1 MGRAPCCDKA
11 NVKKGPWSP
20 EEDAKLKA
28 YIEQY
33 GTGGNWIALPQKI
46 GLKRCGKSCRL
57 RWLNY
62 LRPNIKHGGFSEE
75 EDNIICSLYI
85 SIGSRWSIIAAQ
97 LPGRTDNDIKNYW
110 NTKLKKKLL
119 GRRKQSNNI
128 HRFSSSD
135 QDPNDHQTTGSASD
149 DNQFSPG
156 LSNSALERLQLHLQ
170 LQGLQN
176 PFSFYNNP
184 ALWPK
189 NINPLQDKMIQ
200 SMQAAASNENPNLLM
215 QPLLPNPRPATANE
229 QSVDDLY
236 APTSFKDKE
245 LDGGISPFGTGDNL
259 MEPTIAPKGKGNGN
273 NGDVQAVSNFQGELE
288 KFLNN
293 KTAGYPLEEQMADQV
308 LDCFKDMN
316 GSKDSL
322 IWWPTE
328 FDAKSA
334 SSNSWDSTS
343 ALQSNGVFQDYEL
356 VGVAAVAQLET
367 PTPEDLSWRTMCNYT
382 LVSYLHAFLQ
392 LCARN
397 KAAIHGKAC
406 HARAIRLGLQECT
419 TTSNILINMYCKSGL
434 LSSARKVFDGMP
446 VRSLVSW
453 NTLIGSY
460 AQNEEAHEALNLF
473 KLMQRNGSSFSEF
486 TVSSVLCASVAICAV
501 SVCKQLHGFAIKAA
515 VDSNMFVGTAL
526 VDVYAKSGL
535 LKDAGWVFES
545 MRERSV
551 VTWSCMVVGY
561 VQNGLFEEALLLFR
575 RVQIMEVEHDQFL
588 LSSVICGCAGLAAL
602 IEGKQV
608 HAIISKAGFGS
619 NIFIASS
626 LIDMYAKC
634 GSVEDAYTVFT
645 GIEEK
650 NVVSWNTMI
659 SGFAKHARAL
669 EAMISFEKMQQ
680 MGLYPNEVTYISV
693 LSACSHMGLVDEAK
707 SYFDLMVRKHNIS
720 PNVIHYSCMVDTL
733 GRAGMI
739 SEAYDLIQRM
749 PFVATVSMWG
759 SLLACCKFHGNLE
772 IGEVAAKHL
781 FEMEP
786 DNAGN
791 HILLSNIYA
800 ANKKWEGVVRARKV
814 LKEKGVKNE
823 RGKSWIAIKDRV
835 HAFMVGEINHPRITE
850 IYSKLDKLVE
860 GVKILGYEVETE
872 HDLHDVEESRKQ
884 ELLKHHSEKLALSF
898 GLLCLPATAP
908 IRIMKNLRICGDCH
922 SFMKHASSIT
932 HREIIVRDIN
942 RFHHF
947 RQGRCSCGD
956 FWNILEKRQKRR
968 EFTVLAIIHPSIS
981 RIPNFTFL
989 GISSPQADPFLS
1001 YREKIRRRGAASQIG
1016 SKLYALRDL
1025 FSIFNDMGILFT
1037 KLFSS
1042 LFGNKEARILVLGL
1056 DNAGKTTILYRLQ
1069 MGEVVST
1076 IPTIGF
1082 NVETVQYNNIK
1093 FQVWDLGG
1101 QTSIRPYWRCYFP
1114 NTQAIIYVVDSSDT
1128 DRLVIAKEEFHAILE
1143 EEELRGAAVLIF
1155 ANKQDLPGALDD
1167 AAITESL
1174 ELHKIKNRQWAIFK
1188 TSAIKGEGLFE
1199 GLDWLSNTLKSGSG

>member
-1 MGRAPCCDKA
+1 M
-11 NVKKGPWSP
+11 
-20 EEDAKLKA
+20 
-28 YIEQY
+28 
-33 GTGGNWIALPQKI
+33 
-46 GLKRCGKSCRL
+46 
-57 RWLNY
+57 
-62 LRPNIKHGGFSEE
+62 
-75 EDNIICSLYI
+75 
-85 SIGSRWSIIAAQ
+85 
-97 LPGRTDNDIKNYW
+97 
-110 NTKLKKKLL
+110 
-119 GRRKQSNNI
+119 
-128 HRFSSSD
+128 
-135 QDPNDHQTTGSASD
+135 SAVLV
-149 DNQFSPG
+149 
-156 LSNSALERLQLHLQ
+156 LSA
-170 LQGLQN
+170 
-176 PFSFYNNP
+176 
-184 ALWPK
+184 
-189 NINPLQDKMIQ
+189 
-200 SMQAAASNENPNLLM
+200 
-215 QPLLPNPRPATANE
+215 
-229 QSVDDLY
+229 
-236 APTSFKDKE
+236 
-245 LDGGISPFGTGDNL
+245 
-259 MEPTIAPKGKGNGN
+259 
-273 NGDVQAVSNFQGELE
+273 
-288 KFLNN
+288 
-293 KTAGYPLEEQMADQV
+293 
-308 LDCFKDMN
+308 
-316 GSKDSL
+316 
-322 IWWPTE
+322 
-328 FDAKSA
+328 
-334 SSNSWDSTS
+334 
-343 ALQSNGVFQDYEL
+343 
-356 VGVAAVAQLET
+356 VGVAAAVQLET
-367 PTPEDLSWRTMCNYT
+367 PIPEDLSWGTMCNNT
-382 LVSYLHAFLQ
+382 RVSYLHAFLQ

-406 HARAIRLGLQECT
+406 HARAIRLGLQEGT

-535 LKDAGWVFES
+535 LRDAGWVFES

-551 VTWSCMVVGY
+551 VTWSCMVTGY

-575 RVQIMEVEHDQFL
+575 RVQIMEVEPDQFL

-608 HAIISKAGFGS
+608 HAIISKTGFGS

-650 NVVSWNTMI
+650 NVVSWNAMI

-720 PNVIHYSCMVDTL
+720 PNAIHYSCMVDTL

-759 SLLACCKFHGNLE
+759 SLLACCRFHGNLE

-800 ANKKWEGVVRARKV
+800 ANKKWEGVVRARKF
-814 LKEKGVKNE
+814 LKEKAVKNE

-850 IYSKLDKLVE
+850 IYSELDKLVE
-860 GVKILGYEVETE
+860 EVKILGYKVETE

-884 ELLKHHSEKLALSF
+884 QLLKHHSEKLALSF

-932 HREIIVRDIN
+932 LREIIVRDIN

-956 FWNILEKRQKRR
+956 FW
-968 EFTVLAIIHPSIS
+968 
-981 RIPNFTFL
+981 
-989 GISSPQADPFLS
+989 
-1001 YREKIRRRGAASQIG
+1001 
-1016 SKLYALRDL
+1016 
-1025 FSIFNDMGILFT
+1025 
-1037 KLFSS
+1037 
-1042 LFGNKEARILVLGL
+1042 
-1056 DNAGKTTILYRLQ
+1056 
-1069 MGEVVST
+1069 
-1076 IPTIGF
+1076 
-1082 NVETVQYNNIK
+1082 
-1093 FQVWDLGG
+1093 
-1101 QTSIRPYWRCYFP
+1101 
-1114 NTQAIIYVVDSSDT
+1114 
-1128 DRLVIAKEEFHAILE
+1128 
-1143 EEELRGAAVLIF
+1143 
-1155 ANKQDLPGALDD
+1155 
-1167 AAITESL
+1167 
-1174 ELHKIKNRQWAIFK
+1174 
-1188 TSAIKGEGLFE
+1188 
-1199 GLDWLSNTLKSGSG
+1199 